1 MENHVYELECD
12 LEERHWWFSARHH
25 KFLGILRACKVPLD
39 ASILDV
45 GSSTGGTIRY
55 LRKYGYN
62 NVIGVDA
69 SYVAIEFA
77 SKKCIDIRFGDIL
90 NLPFPQNT
98 FDFVFACDI
107 IEHVEND
114 VNATLEIY
122 RVLKNDRY
130 ALFTVP
136 AFEFL
141 WSNQDEISG
150 HKRRYTLN
158 KFKSILNRTAF
169 NLKKIYYFNF
179 ILFIPIL
186 FLRKL
191 TILIGATIKNE
202 NTLFQNGLINKALY
216 QIFKLDIELAKII
229 NPPFGVSIA
238 AIVKK

>member
-1 MENHVYELECD
+1 MENHVYELESD

-25 KFLGILRACKVPLD
+25 MFLAILRACKVPLD

-55 LRKYGYN
+55 LRKYGYK

-69 SYVAIEFA
+69 SYVAIEYA
-77 SKKCIDIRFGDIL
+77 SKKGIDIRFGNIL
-90 NLPFPQNT
+90 DLPFPQNT

-107 IEHVEND
+107 IEHVND
-114 VNATLEIY
+114 DASATLEIN
-122 RVLKNDRY
+122 RVLNNNGY

-136 AFEFL
+136 AFAML

-150 HKRRYTLN
+150 HKRRYTLSQ
-158 KFKSILNRTAF
+158 FKNIFDKTSF
-169 NLKKIYYFNF
+169 KIIRIHYFNF
-179 ILFIPIL
+179 ILFLPIL

-191 TILIGATIKNE
+191 VIIIGKTIKNE
-202 NTLFQNGLINKALY
+202 NTLFQNGMINRVLY